1 MFEEVNLEKIYSF
14 LSTFPYLATA
24 LLIALTLHEFAHGY
38 VAYLFGDPTAKR
50 EGRLTLNPLRHL
62 DLIGTLMIFLIGF
75 GWAKPVPINQYNFR
89 NPRLAGVLVSLAGP
103 LSNLFL
109 CFLFL
114 AIYQLA
120 IPYKSTVVETF
131 FGTNIL
137 LNATLFLFNLIPL
150 PPLDGY
156 RIIEFL
162 VAPKYREKLQQ
173 YEMYGVVF
181 FLLLAVTPLGN
192 YVFTPIFEK
201 LQPELINLLNSM
213 IV

>member
-1 MFEEVNLEKIYSF
+1 VFEEVNLEKIYSF

-162 VAPKYREKLQQ
+162 VATKYREKLQQ

>member
-1 MFEEVNLEKIYSF
+1 MEKIYSF